1 MVFILAEKSVEKEMS
16 NGRPVSKSL
25 KTEIVAFLALTLGL
39 TFLLNLIM
47 WINYDSIVESIELL
61 SLATR
66 VQMIIPAFSA
76 IILNLFVFKTKTYP
90 RKPKILFYYFL
101 VLAALFTLV
110 FALWLVNPIDIAS
123 IQLESIEN
131 LGPIVVMGVLNLA
144 TLILTL
150 GWIAL
155 AFAWNLKSDSRKEL
169 RVAKLSF
176 GKPSYYLL
184 FSLFFFG
191 YLLLSTILNWGFNLG
206 SPPSE
211 PTELGSLLLGF
222 ATIIFGPILGFPQLF
237 GEEYGWRIFLQ
248 DRLAQQY
255 GRIKSVLLVGL
266 VWGLWHAPLIAGGL
280 NYPGYPFLGIL
291 LFTIFAIEISIPLGL
306 AVFKSKSVWLA
317 AYLHGVINY
326 SANILASY
334 FYNPS
339 DPVYSFGIGIYGLL
353 VLGAIAF
360 AFLQSKEWKE
370 SG

>member
-1 MVFILAEKSVEKEMS
+1 LAEKSVEKEMG
-16 NGRPVSKSL
+16 NWRPVSKSL
-25 KTEIVAFLALTLGL
+25 KTETVVFLALTLGL
-39 TFLLNLIM
+39 TFLLNLVM
-47 WINYDSIVESIELL
+47 WVNYDLIVESIELL

-66 VQMIIPAFSA
+66 VQMTIPAFSA

-101 VLAALFTLV
+101 VLAALFALV
-110 FALWLVNPIDIAS
+110 FALWLVNPIDLAS
-123 IQLESIEN
+123 IQPESMEN
-131 LGPIVVMGVLNLA
+131 LGLLVVMGVLNLA
-144 TLILTL
+144 TLLLTL

-155 AFAWNLKSDSRKEL
+155 AFVWNLKSDSREEL
-169 RVAKLSF
+169 RVARLSF

-191 YLLLSTILNWGFNLG
+191 YFLLSTILNWGFSLG
-206 SPPSE
+206 SSPSE

-255 GRIKSVLLVGL
+255 GRVKGVLLVGL
-266 VWGLWHAPLIAGGL
+266 VWGLWHAPLVAGGL
-280 NYPGYPFLGIL
+280 NYPGYPFLGIF

-317 AYLHGVINY
+317 VYLHGVINY

-334 FYNPS
+334 LYNPS

-353 VLGAIAF
+353 VLGAITL
-360 AFLQSKEWKE
+360 AFLKSKDWKE
-370 SG
+370 KALVE